1 MSRLTIAKLLLEGA
15 ALAEDALAKVEAD
28 SQDGQFYRG
37 KIAAARYYVRNLL
50 PPAVA
55 RLDAIATGDNS
66 ALEIPDGGF
75 TLAV

>member
-1 MSRLTIAKLLLEGA
+1 
-15 ALAEDALAKVEAD
+15 VEAD